1 MLFNFTLAHYICF
14 TGEAMEKL
22 AKQLTVKYAFLQS
35 AYWISECSIY
45 SFAAVYLQYKNFD
58 NTQIG
63 FVLSFAAI
71 LSILLQPVIAAIAD
85 KTKKVSL
92 RFMVLLLIVIVIGMT
107 LLLYVMQDSF
117 WVTAMVFI
125 LINAIQF
132 TLNPLFNSL
141 ALEYLNIGIPMNYGL
156 ARGTGSICY
165 AVMSYFLGNLV
176 DSYSAGIILPIFLVS
191 YIIAVFA
198 VVLFKINIHKSVTK
212 GTYPENLT
220 DSEISSVRYHPQN
233 ETEVLEPEKAP
244 SGIFSFF
251 ITYKKFTVLLIG
263 IAMVFYSH
271 SLINTYLIN
280 IIKQVGGS
288 GSDLGISLS
297 IAAGLELPTMAVFI
311 YLVRKISC
319 HKLLIISAFFF
330 FIKAVVTWLAPNV
343 FMIYVSQ
350 IFQMLSFALYTPAS
364 IYYVNEI
371 VGEHDRVKGQA
382 MLGVAALGIAGT
394 AANISGGKI
403 LDSLGVSQ
411 MLLVGTLVTFLGFLL
426 VCFSVEKT
434 KKNSL

>member
-1 MLFNFTLAHYICF
+1 
-14 TGEAMEKL
+14 MEKL

-45 SFAAVYLQYKNFD
+45 SFAAVYLQYKKFD

-63 FVLSFAAI
+63 FILSFAAI

-92 RFMVLLLIVIVIGMT
+92 RFMVLLLMVFVIGMT

-117 WVTAMVFI
+117 WVTAIVFI

-141 ALEYLNIGIPMNYGL
+141 ALEYLNLGIPMNYGL
-156 ARGTGSICY
+156 ARGTGSISY
-165 AVMSYFLGNLV
+165 AIMSYLLGNLV
-176 DSYSAGIILPIFLVS
+176 DSYSAGILLPVFLVS
-191 YIIAVFA
+191 YFFAVLA
-198 VVLFKINIHKSVTK
+198 VVLFKINIHKTVTK
-212 GTYPENLT
+212 DAALEQLKDRENDTNTLFN
-220 DSEISSVRYHPQN
+220 PQY
-233 ETEVLEPEKAP
+233 EMDTVQPEKAP

-251 ITYKKFTVLLIG
+251 TTYKKFTILLIG

-288 GSDLGISLS
+288 GSDLGVSLS

-311 YLVRKISC
+311 YLVRKIPC
-319 HKLLIISAFFF
+319 HKLLVISAFFF
-330 FIKAVVTWLAPNV
+330 FIKAAVTLLAPNV

-403 LDSLGVSQ
+403 LDSLGVSH

-434 KKNSL
+434 KKNVF